1 MIRVEFEAPVAWQ
14 DRTQTVHAAII
25 LAEPELGYRFFGD
38 ENRDRP
44 EVPTITAGLRASAFA
59 LSDRSTST
67 NSHSRKALILGTFR
81 RDVG

>member
-38 ENRDRP
+38 EN
-44 EVPTITAGLRASAFA
+44 
-59 LSDRSTST
+59 
-67 NSHSRKALILGTFR
+67 
-81 RDVG
+81 